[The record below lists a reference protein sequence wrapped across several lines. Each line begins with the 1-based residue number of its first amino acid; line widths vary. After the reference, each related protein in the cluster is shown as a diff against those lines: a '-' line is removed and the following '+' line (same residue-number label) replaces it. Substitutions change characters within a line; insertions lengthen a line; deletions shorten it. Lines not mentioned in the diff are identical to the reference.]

1 MCKFD
6 KNSNYT
12 TTQIAEQIFKVRKY
26 ANLHSC
32 RTQVSIYIREHGIK
46 SVNGQVR
53 HGVYGGLDAEAIY
66 NHFIGDR
73 RPVKKSAL
81 ALAVEA
87 NPIKLEPDTSYK
99 VSPDFLKKAKEMTE
113 KLNGLDKLP
122 VEKAI
127 DEAMELAKAQH
138 EEDLADVKRF
148 RKAKFFIDTVSTIL
162 YPYEF
167 SEETKIAF
175 INRLAEL
182 LKEEA

>member
-12 TTQIAEQIFKVRKY
+12 TTQIAEEIFKVRKY

-66 NHFIGDR
+66 NHFVGDR

-87 NPIKLEPDTSYK
+87 NPIK
-99 VSPDFLKKAKEMTE
+99 VSQDFLKKTKETIE
-113 KLNGLDKLP
+113 KLDELDKLP

-127 DEAMELAKAQH
+127 DEAIELAKTQH
-138 EEDLADVKRF
+138 EEDLSDVKHF
-148 RKAKFFIDTVSTIL
+148 RKAEFFIDTVLNVL

-167 SEETKIAF
+167 GEDAQIAF

-182 LKEEA
+182 IKEEA

>member
-12 TTQIAEQIFKVRKY
+12 TTQIAEEIFKVRKY

-66 NHFIGDR
+66 NHFVGDR
-73 RPVKKSAL
+73 RPVKRSAL

-87 NPIKLEPDTSYK
+87 NPIKLEPDTAYE
-99 VSPDFLKKAKEMTE
+99 VSSDFLKKSNE
-113 KLNGLDKLP
+113 LDKLP

-127 DEAMELAKAQH
+127 DEAIELTKAQH

-148 RKAKFFIDTVSTIL
+148 RKAKFFIDAVSTIF

-167 SEETKIAF
+167 SEEAKIAF
-175 INRLAEL
+175 INRLTEL
-182 LKEEA
+182 IKEEA